1 MIILIQPMHSKQEI
15 NADSN
20 YVIYTQLIRGM
31 LEVRP
36 NWHFYIIFPDDK
48 SGYKYEPDG
57 FFRLPNVT
65 RIPQRVSPRK
75 LANAIQFDAMW
86 WDKLYRHLAFDVVWA
101 NLIEAAGAIKFSG
114 QAAYGNY
121 SRPVIIGAHNYVMHD
136 SLPYAYDAVEH
147 IAIAQ
152 IVGAIHSDLHV
163 FNSDYCQAMFF
174 ENAARYLNN
183 ETLDK
188 LRSTARRIDMGVL
201 EESLRPI
208 KRNNSVPIIAYN
220 HRLQAYKN
228 YDRTFRVLNSIY
240 NSGVKFEVW
249 YINNTAEHSS
259 KILNYQFVRA
269 KLCATRPDYLDTLRQ
284 CDLNVSNSQY
294 ETFCIAMIESMA
306 VGHPIVAPLGT
317 TFPEITDKAHN
328 DYPYLFRNEGEQAEM
343 LKRLLTDKA
352 ERDKWG
358 GILSNYVRKAY
369 NNRLWAE
376 RYAAL
381 FESIDFGRI
390 PTEDDARAMVLSK
403 LKDYNGATV
412 KEALARIFHAPVN
425 GRQPFSSQSL
435 TPVKFIRLARE
446 LGARISVEEGQE
458 RIRLNA

>member
-1 MIILIQPMHSKQEI
+1 MIVLVQPMYSKQEL

-20 YVIYTQLIRGM
+20 YVIYTQLVRGM

-36 NWHFYIIFPDDK
+36 GWHFYVIFPDDK

-101 NLIEAAGAIKFSG
+101 NLIEAAGAIKFAG
-114 QAAYGNY
+114 QAAYGDY

-147 IAIAQ
+147 VAIAQ

-163 FNSDYCQAMFF
+163 FNSDYCQLMFF

-183 ETLDK
+183 KVLDK
-188 LRSTARRIDMGVL
+188 LHSTARRIDMGVL
-201 EESLRPI
+201 EESLQPT

-228 YDRTFRVLNSIY
+228 FDKTFKVLDRLY
-240 NSGVKFEVW
+240 QSGIKFEVW
-249 YINNTAEHSS
+249 YINNTAEKSS
-259 KILNYQFVRA
+259 KILSYEFVRM
-269 KLCATRPDYLDTLRQ
+269 KLCATRPDYLATLRQ
-284 CDLNVSNSQY
+284 CDLNVTNSQY
-294 ETFCIAMIESMA
+294 ETFCISAIESMA
-306 VGHPIVAPLGT
+306 VGHPLVAPLGT
-317 TFPEITDKAHN
+317 TFPEITGRATN
-328 DYPYLFRNEGEQAEM
+328 NYPYLFRNEGEQSEM
-343 LKRLLTDKA
+343 LKTLLTDKA
-352 ERDKWG
+352 EREKWG
-358 GILSNYVRKAY
+358 GVLSKHVRKAY

-376 RYAAL
+376 RYATL
-381 FESIDFGRI
+381 FESIDFGAI
-390 PTEDDARAMVLSK
+390 PSEDDAKAMVLNK
-403 LKDYNGATV
+403 LRDYNGATV

-446 LGARISVEEGQE
+446 LGARISVEEGQQ
-458 RIRLNA
+458 RIRLL